1 MANKSK
7 TVTCEDKETETSS
20 SLGRIHTDSS
30 NDFEDNNVTP
40 NMNAGN
46 YQDEEENC
54 EPFDKMCPICG
65 EKFQKDTAFAD
76 FQAHVENHFVGENE
90 VDSIDNFDTVPNSL
104 DNVM

>member
-7 TVTCEDKETETSS
+7 TVTYEDKETETSS
-20 SLGRIHTDSS
+20 SLMERTHTDSS
-30 NDFEDNNVTP
+30 NDLEDNNVTP
-40 NMNAGN
+40 MNAGN

-65 EKFQKDTAFAD
+65 DKYQKETAFAD

-90 VDSIDNFDTVPNSL
+90 TESMENFDTVPNSL